1 MSRDMTGKIAL
12 VTGAAVRVGRAI
24 ALCLGEAG
32 ADVGVHYRSHEG
44 EAEALARELRSM
56 GRRAL
61 LLPADL
67 RDASAVRGMFDRVA
81 KEWGGLDA
89 LVNSAS
95 VFRRTPLDEAT
106 DEEWAEHLDVNLT
119 APWLCV
125 RAALPLLRARG
136 GGKVV
141 NIVDVSAQRPW
152 PSYIPHSVSKAG
164 LLALTR
170 GLAARLASEGIA
182 VNAVAPGPVLFPVDY
197 DEQARARVLRRV
209 PAGRAGTP
217 EDVASAVLYL
227 CTASSFVTGAL
238 LNVDGGQALG

>member
-1 MSRDMTGKIAL
+1 MSRDLTGKLVL

-24 ALCLGEAG
+24 ARRFGEGG
-32 ADVGVHYRSHEG
+32 ADVAIHYRTHED
-44 EAEALARELRSM
+44 EAETLAQELRAM

-61 LLPADL
+61 LLHADL
-67 RDASAVRGMFDRVA
+67 RDAAAVRGMFARLGQ
-81 KEWGGLDA
+81 EWGGLDV

-95 VFRRTPLDEAT
+95 IFRRTPLDEAT
-106 DEEWAEHLDVNLT
+106 DEDWAQHLDVNLT
-119 APWLCV
+119 APWLCI

-141 NIVDVSAQRPW
+141 NIVDDSAVRPW

-170 GLAARLASEGIA
+170 GLARALAKEGIA
-182 VNAVAPGPVLFPVDY
+182 VNAVAPGPVLFPEDY
-197 DEQARARVLRRV
+197 DADARERVLRRV
-209 PAGRAGTP
+209 PTGRSGTP
-217 EDVASAVLYL
+217 ADVASAVLYL

-238 LNVDGGQALG
+238 LNIDGGQALG